1 MPQVIEE
8 YRDMELKDNSLISI
22 VGYGAYVPRFRIKRE
37 EFVRVWGTGSVKEKT
52 VAGFDED
59 IITMAAEA
67 AQNAMDNS
75 GVDSGEIEAVFFA
88 SSSPPKVNGLM
99 APIIG
104 MSLGCKHGIRFS
116 DFFGV
121 GHGGT
126 AALRGAFD
134 SIASGKIAN
143 ALVVCSD
150 DMLGASGSTLDSLYG
165 AGAAAFVVCK
175 GKGLARILGND
186 SYGSYFPY
194 SWRNPGEPFMQDYGD
209 PRFERLYG
217 YENHV
222 MSSVHH
228 YLSQNK
234 LALTD
239 FNHLILPEGDGRMMI
254 DLSKKLKATSA
265 QMGKGVLVNEIGNL
279 SVAGVFLS
287 LAQVLAEAKVG
298 ERILLASYG
307 TGSVSD
313 VFGFEM
319 LTKASANAGSPLA
332 KYLGQKEYIDYAR
345 YARMKGI
352 LCREGTGTAV
362 PTSLHASWRSYKN
375 KLSLIGSLCKKCGVI
390 NYPSRKLICIGCRQE
405 SEYEDIRL
413 ERKGKIHTV
422 VAVHYA
428 PPGIEGPYAI
438 GIAEFQNGLR
448 ILGRL
453 TDCIPTKVEIDQPI
467 EMVLRKLMEREGI
480 IDYGY
485 AFRPLREEEHN
496 A

>member
-1 MPQVIEE
+1 
-8 YRDMELKDNSLISI
+8 MELKNDTPISI
-22 VGYGAYVPRFRIKRE
+22 AGYGAYVPRFRIKRE
-37 EFVRVWGTGSVKEKT
+37 EFVRVWGAGSVKEKT

-67 AQNAMDNS
+67 AQNAMDS
-75 GVDSGEIEAVFFA
+75 CGMDPVDIEAIFFA

-104 MSLGCKHGIRFS
+104 MSLGCKHEVRFS

-134 SIASGKIAN
+134 SIASGRITH
-143 ALVVCSD
+143 ALVVLSD
-150 DMLGASGSTLDSLYG
+150 DVMGAPGSTLDSLYG
-165 AGAAAFVVCK
+165 AGAAALVVSK
-175 GKGLARILGND
+175 GKGIARILGGN
-186 SYGSYFPY
+186 SYGSYLPY
-194 SWRNPGEPFMQDYGD
+194 SWRNPGEPFIQDYGD

-217 YENHV
+217 YERHV
-222 MSSVHH
+222 ESSILD
-228 YLSQNK
+228 YLSRNG
-234 LALTD
+234 LALSN

-265 QMGKGVLVNEIGNL
+265 QMEKGVLVNEIGNIG
-279 SVAGVFLS
+279 VAGIFLS
-287 LAQVLAEAKVG
+287 LVKVLGEARAG

-319 LTKASANAGSPLA
+319 LMHASANVGPPLA
-332 KYLGQKEYIDYAR
+332 KYLDQKEYIDYAR
-345 YARMKGI
+345 YARMKRILQREETGI
-352 LCREGTGTAV
+352 AV

-375 KLSLIGSLCKKCGVI
+375 RLSLIGSRCRNCGTI
-390 NYPSRKLICIGCRQE
+390 NYPSRKQICIGCRKE
-405 SEYEDIRL
+405 SEFEDIRL
-413 ERKGKIHTV
+413 ERKGKIYTV
-422 VAVHYA
+422 VTVHYA

-438 GIAEFQNGLR
+438 GIAEFPSGLR

-467 EMVLRKLMEREGI
+467 EMVLRRLMEREGI
-480 IDYGY
+480 TDYSY
-485 AFRPLREEEHN
+485 AFRPLREEEHH